1 MPVINQGFHA
11 KRPTDGP
18 HKLPPGQYETPDFP
32 VLTAGPTPRIPLVNW
47 EFRLEGL
54 VEKSAKWSWNEFNAL
69 PQQDFNPDIHCVTK
83 WSKFDT
89 KWRGVSFDTLLEHV
103 QPKPEAQ
110 FVMAFSYGGYFAW
123 PVDGVAAPLLLVAGG
138 SGVVPLMAML
148 RHRQRA
154 GLANPVVLLFSV
166 RSPDEFI
173 YQHELEAL
181 AQTDPTFTLLLT
193 YTRRVPVGWVG
204 YRRRLDAAMLAE
216 ARGYLPGPP
225 QCYVCGPTGLVE
237 TVATLLQ
244 AQGLPDNA
252 IRTER
257 FGPTGS

>member
-1 MPVINQGFHA
+1 MSRLDWQIATVLAITSET
-11 KRPTDGP
+11 KRVNIYTLRLPQWTP
-18 HKLPPGQYETPDFP
+18 HRAGQHYDLR
-32 VLTAGPTPRIPLVNW
+32 LTAPDGYQTERSYSIASPPEQIGEIALTVEWISGGEVSGYLYEGVAVGDELEVRGPI
-47 EFRLEGL
+47 
-54 VEKSAKWSWNEFNAL
+54 
-69 PQQDFNPDIHCVTK
+69 
-83 WSKFDT
+83 
-89 KWRGVSFDTLLEHV
+89 
-103 QPKPEAQ
+103 
-110 FVMAFSYGGYFAW
+110 GGYFVW
-123 PVDGVAAPLLLVAGG
+123 PIDGVAAPLLLVAGG

-154 GLANPVVLLFSV
+154 GLANPVVLLFSM

-193 YTRRVPVGWVG
+193 YTRRAPEDWVG

-216 ARGYLPGPP
+216 ARGYLLGPP

-237 TVATLLQ
+237 EAATLLQ

>member
-1 MPVINQGFHA
+1 MSRLDWQIATVVAITSETERVNTYTLRLPQW
-11 KRPTDGP
+11 TP
-18 HKLPPGQYETPDFP
+18 HRAGQHYDLR
-32 VLTAGPTPRIPLVNW
+32 LTAPDGYQTERSYSIASPPEQIGEIALTVELINGGEVSGYLYEGVAVGDELEVRGPI
-47 EFRLEGL
+47 
-54 VEKSAKWSWNEFNAL
+54 
-69 PQQDFNPDIHCVTK
+69 
-83 WSKFDT
+83 
-89 KWRGVSFDTLLEHV
+89 
-103 QPKPEAQ
+103 
-110 FVMAFSYGGYFAW
+110 GGYFVW

-154 GLANPVVLLFSV
+154 GLANPVALLFSV

-237 TVATLLQ
+237 KAATLLQ